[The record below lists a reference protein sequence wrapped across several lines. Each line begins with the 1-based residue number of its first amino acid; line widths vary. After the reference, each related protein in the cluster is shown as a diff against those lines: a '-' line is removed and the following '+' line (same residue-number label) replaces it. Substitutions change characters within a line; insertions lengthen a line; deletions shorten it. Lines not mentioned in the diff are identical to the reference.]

1 MALSVV
7 KRPIGLKI
15 SSVTSTGTYTAGSPN
30 VTNTVGGLVYG
41 DYIYIAEGEAQG
53 FWYVNLVGSDIYE
66 LREYPTAPAYTFI
79 GSGTLTWY
87 DCDYVGNFNAVHNPI
102 VYKLAST
109 LWPTNSV
116 DTARTVSSYANDLG
130 YTKLT
135 LSGTHG
141 TTELEFVK
149 VTFTGGTTEVYQ
161 VLTWYSTTVITINL
175 PYRAGITFVSVQ
187 KYYSDYHARI
197 KVYAGLSASHTLED
211 AKPYEELAE
220 IKAIPDSSGV
230 ITVNIN
236 EILKSKIEILKNN
249 LNLGSLPNSIDS
261 FCQFYITYA
270 EAYSYSEGGYTLLDY
285 VGSYTNDSANADL
298 YAINASMAFKNT
310 YSGMMSEYVYLSGK
324 PLKFLTPF
332 RTPVLFATTS
342 RTLGPVSQFF
352 DISFINTISGIPN
365 MKREVYRNGTI
376 VGTYIDSISSL
387 GVGVYRYELDRSVYL
402 EDRIDL
408 TLFYPVTLV
417 SLSSFTNQGAGDVWT
432 LGATP
437 SITSS
442 AAGATR
448 NLVGSLVALVGD
460 SITITFN
467 VTISGGDFLEY
478 GIMTSSFSV
487 ITSSTVTSSGT
498 VNYAITVPS
507 GAAYFYFE
515 ANPNGVPMTVTVNSI
530 SLSKALVTI
539 SETKTI
545 EVDDSCGPAEDFI
558 DLSWLNHL
566 GGFDYWR
573 FKALSDYGI
582 DVESTTEASKNYF
595 SDWPNSWGAD
605 ADTIDFE
612 TSRKSRQT
620 IVVRAENLS
629 KEQAEDLAKIKT
641 SPLVQ
646 IVNDRT
652 DRRTVIL
659 DKSSF
664 VYVKEGERL
673 YSLTFNLRYTDLL
686 PSQSL

>member
-7 KRPIGLKI
+7 KRPIVLKYDTTATPNSATFTSGSQTI
-15 SSVTSTGTYTAGSPN
+15 LDNGFHGMSTGNYVYIPSGEYTG
-30 VTNTVGGLVYG
+30 
-41 DYIYIAEGEAQG
+41 I
-53 FWYVNLVGSDIYE
+53 WYVNVLSTTAFEI
-66 LREYPTAPAYTFI
+66 REYATADSEIMY
-79 GSGTLTWY
+79 GTGTITWLLATAASY
-87 DCDYVGNFNAVHNPI
+87 HFNAAHNPI
-102 VYKLAST
+102 VYKLKST

-130 YTKLT
+130 YAKLT

-187 KYYSDYHARI
+187 KYYADYHAKI
-197 KVYAGLSASHTLED
+197 KIYAGISGSYGS
-211 AKPYEELAE
+211 PFNPVEEICE
-220 IKAIPDSSGV
+220 IKSVPDSDGV
-230 ITVNIN
+230 ITVNVN
-236 EILKSKIEILKNN
+236 EYLKSKIGVVSNGLK
-249 LNLGSLPNSIDS
+249 SDVTYTVDFDS
-261 FCQFYITYA
+261 YCSFYITYA
-270 EAYSYSEGGYTLLDY
+270 EAYTYSTGGYTLLDY
-285 VGSYTNDSANADL
+285 VGDYTDDSANASL
-298 YAINASMAFKNT
+298 FAVNASLPFKNVF
-310 YSGMMSEYVYLSGK
+310 SGMMSDYQFIASRK
-324 PLKFLTPF
+324 MKFLTPF
-332 RTPVLFATTS
+332 RTPVLFATES

-352 DISFINTISGIPN
+352 DISFIQSLYAAGAGNIRMRRAVIRDGVLVN
-365 MKREVYRNGTI
+365 E
-376 VGTYIDSISSL
+376 YIDSITNI
-387 GVGVYRYELDRSVYL
+387 GVGVYRYELDRSSHQ
-402 EDRIDL
+402 EDRIEL
-408 TLFYPVTLV
+408 TVQGD
-417 SLSSFTNQGAGDVWT
+417 SGGGSFTDV
-432 LGATP
+432 
-437 SITSS
+437 
-442 AAGATR
+442 
-448 NLVGSLVALVGD
+448 
-460 SITITFN
+460 
-467 VTISGGDFLEY
+467 
-478 GIMTSSFSV
+478 
-487 ITSSTVTSSGT
+487 
-498 VNYAITVPS
+498 
-507 GAAYFYFE
+507 
-515 ANPNGVPMTVTVNSI
+515 
-530 SLSKALVTI
+530 
-539 SETKTI
+539 SETKVI
-545 EVDDSCGPAEDFI
+545 EVDDECGPAEDFI
-558 DLSWLNHL
+558 DLSWKNNT
-566 GGFDYWR
+566 GGHDYWR

-582 DVESTTEASKNYF
+582 DVESTTEASKNFF